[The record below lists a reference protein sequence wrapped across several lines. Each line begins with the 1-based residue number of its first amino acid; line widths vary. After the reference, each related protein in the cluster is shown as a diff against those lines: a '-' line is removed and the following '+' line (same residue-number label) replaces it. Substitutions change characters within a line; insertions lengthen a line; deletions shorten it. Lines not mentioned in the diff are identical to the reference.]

1 MKNSHWFV
9 TAISEM
15 VDDAR
20 RNNHHNVLNGLCTA
34 LSVFC
39 DETGLTEEEKNL
51 VNALIQENTEGTR
64 KFACSK

>member
-39 DETGLTEEEKNL
+39 DETGLTEEEK
-51 VNALIQENTEGTR
+51 T
-64 KFACSK
+64 